1 MFRAKTR
8 DIIEIWRVDV
18 KKILV
23 LTLVLF
29 LFSCTSSSSEV
40 VRESAVAGAFY
51 PADKEELTAMIGDFL
66 DNTKEVDVK
75 GDIIAV
81 VVPHAGYVY
90 SGHVAAHGFKQLQGR
105 KINTVAIICNS
116 HTAHFAGIVIDDADS
131 WKTPLGIVEVDK
143 RLTGKLVNASNAINY
158 NKALH
163 QHDHTIEVQIPFLQ
177 TVLKGNFKIAPIL
190 FGNSYD
196 DSYKELARVLATSL
210 GRDDIVVISTDM
222 SHYPNYEDANKIDQK
237 TLEMIKEKDVAKL
250 EEYIEKVKALNI
262 PGEQTLCCGIDGV
275 KTAIELSNILGAEFE
290 ILRYANSGDVEIGDK
305 SRVVGYGSLIMYI
318 PKEVGEKEGMIM
330 KDEYL
335 SKEEK
340 VKLLQIAKAS
350 IIEAVTGNEQPEVVV
365 TGDRLRQNCGAFVT
379 IKKHGQ
385 LRGCIG
391 YIIAV
396 KPLYQTVEDVAK
408 SAAIS
413 DPRFRPMSEEELK
426 DIEIEISALTPLKR
440 IYDVNEIEVGKHGIV
455 IKKGFYSGLLLPQ
468 VATEYGWDRNTF
480 LEHTCMKAGL
490 PKDAWR
496 DESTEIQIFSAEVF
510 SEGDVE

>member
-1 MFRAKTR
+1 M
-8 DIIEIWRVDV
+8 
-18 KKILV
+18 
-23 LTLVLF
+23 
-29 LFSCTSSSSEV
+29 
-40 VRESAVAGAFY
+40 AGAFY
-51 PADKEELTAMIGDFL
+51 PADKEELTTMISDFL
-66 DNTKEVDVK
+66 DNTKVVDVK

-105 KINTVAIICNS
+105 KINTAAIICNS

-143 RLTGKLVNASNAINY
+143 RLTGKVVNASNAINY

-196 DSYKELARVLATSL
+196 DSYKELARLLATSL
-210 GRDDIVVISTDM
+210 GKDDIVVISTDM

-275 KTAIELSNILGAEFE
+275 KTAIELSNILGADFE

-318 PKEVGEKEGMIM
+318 PSPLRREGSPEPLRVRGKGEGAMAM

-340 VKLLQIAKAS
+340 VKLVAIAKAS
-350 IIEAVTGNEQPEVVV
+350 IIEAVTGNKQPEVVV
-365 TGDRLRQNCGAFVT
+365 TEDRLRQNCGAFVT

-408 SAAIS
+408 SAAID

-468 VATEYGWDRNTF
+468 VATEYGWDRSTF
-480 LEHTCMKAGL
+480 LEHTCIKAGL